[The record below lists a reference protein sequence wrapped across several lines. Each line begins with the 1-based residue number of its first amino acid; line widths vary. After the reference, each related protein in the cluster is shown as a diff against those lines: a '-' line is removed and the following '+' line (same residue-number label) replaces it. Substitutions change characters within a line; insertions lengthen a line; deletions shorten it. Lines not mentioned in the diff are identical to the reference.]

1 MPEIGLS
8 GLLRKPACK
17 NNFARGRLKAF
28 SDDLLHDVEINSV
41 IYTFGF
47 CLKTRLSSY
56 PALSRMSIDTEKP
69 LCS

>member
-28 SDDLLHDVEINSV
+28 SDDLLHISLEGMMMFKRICLSV
-41 IYTFGF
+41 PIAVS
-47 CLKTRLSSY
+47 LSG
-56 PALSRMSIDTEKP
+56 P
-69 LCS
+69 LNAAPMFNDNPVV